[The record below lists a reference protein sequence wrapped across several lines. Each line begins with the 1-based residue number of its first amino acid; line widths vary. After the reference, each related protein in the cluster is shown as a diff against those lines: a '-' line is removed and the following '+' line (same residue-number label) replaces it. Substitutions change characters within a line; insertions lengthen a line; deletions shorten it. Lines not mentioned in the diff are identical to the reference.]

1 MGERFDFYRWQQDRD
16 RLQRFYRERE
26 FLEARISARRTIA
39 GAAASGSGGVALE
52 YEIDRGP
59 ETRLTIEGHSMPGD
73 LIERMKDAW
82 VWAVFDGFLLDDL
95 TTLARE
101 QLTREGYL
109 RADIQATVVSE
120 PDAAIKEIAIR
131 VDPGTR
137 YTSRQIVFSGQ
148 QAIPAAT
155 LDAAVRAQGVD
166 ASMWHEPAALQA
178 AVVQQY
184 RLRGYLEA
192 VVKVQAP
199 VFTGQSA
206 ELPVQITEG
215 RQYTIAGLDVEG
227 AKSRT
232 SEQVIGA
239 FGVASRIGVPAG
251 RPRACSPRRRAR
263 LPPRRLQRRPRH
275 RDDDG

>member
-1 MGERFDFYRWQQDRD
+1 M

-26 FLEARISARRTIA
+26 FLEARISARRTRA
-39 GAAASGSGGVALE
+39 GATASGEGGMALE

-120 PDAAIKEIAIR
+120 PDSAIKEIAIR

-148 QAIPAAT
+148 QAIPAAA

-166 ASMWHEPAALQA
+166 ASMWHEPAGLQDGNRA
-178 AVVQQY
+178 AVSTARISRSRRQGSGTG
-184 RLRGYLEA
+184 LHRGIRRAAGADHRGPAIHHCRTRRRRRE
-192 VVKVQAP
+192 
-199 VFTGQSA
+199 
-206 ELPVQITEG
+206 
-215 RQYTIAGLDVEG
+215 IAHCRAGDRHVW
-227 AKSRT
+227 RRR
-232 SEQVIGA
+232 
-239 FGVASRIGVPAG
+239 RIGVPAG
-251 RPRACSPRRRAR
+251 SPRACSPRRRAR
-263 LPPRRLQRRPRH
+263 LPPRRLQQRTGH
-275 RDDDG
+275 RDHNS